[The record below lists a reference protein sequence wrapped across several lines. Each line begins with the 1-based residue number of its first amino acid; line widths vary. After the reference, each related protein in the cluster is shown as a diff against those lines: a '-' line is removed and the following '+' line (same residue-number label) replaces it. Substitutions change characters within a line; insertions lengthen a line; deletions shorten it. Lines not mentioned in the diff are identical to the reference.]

1 MMSCDCEIS
10 AMRWSE
16 IRFGERECDTRAA
29 RQRDKHVAG
38 ADTVAES
45 LQVGDLTLVWGRR
58 TYVMGVLNATP
69 DSFSGD
75 GVSGSRDALRRAVDT
90 LVEAAPD
97 IIDVGGESTR
107 PGAPQVSVAEEI
119 ERVLPAVR
127 ELRQASSI
135 PVSVDTR
142 RAPVARASL
151 EAGADAINDVTGL
164 LSDPELVAV
173 AAAWDVPVV
182 LTHNRRARAAHSDL
196 GGFYPDVRYDDLMA
210 EIVADSQRLIDSAIS
225 AGIRR
230 EHLVFDPGFGFGKTP
245 AQNVELLAR
254 LGELRTLGLP
264 ILVGASRKSFV
275 GHLLGLPASERLEGS
290 LAAAVIAVAHGA
302 HMVRAHDVTA
312 TRRALAVADAVF
324 RRV

>member
-1 MMSCDCEIS
+1 M
-10 AMRWSE
+10 
-16 IRFGERECDTRAA
+16 A
-29 RQRDKHVAG
+29 R

-45 LQVGDLTLVWGRR
+45 LRVGDLTLVWGRR
-58 TYVMGVLNATP
+58 TYLMGVLNATP

-75 GVSGSRDALRRAVDT
+75 GVGGSRDALRRAIDR
-90 LVEAAPD
+90 LVEAGPD

-107 PGAPQVSVAEEI
+107 PGAPRVSVADEI

-127 ELRQASSI
+127 ALRRASSI
-135 PVSVDTR
+135 PISIDTR
-142 RAPVARASL
+142 RAPVARAAL

-164 LSDPELVAV
+164 SSDPELAAV
-173 AAAWDVPVV
+173 AASSGVPVV
-182 LTHNRRARAAHSDL
+182 LTHNRRARAAHTEL
-196 GGFYPDVRYDDLMA
+196 GGYYPEVGYGDLMA
-210 EIVADSQRLIDSAIS
+210 EVVADSRRLIDSAVD
-225 AGIRR
+225 AGIRCER
-230 EHLVFDPGFGFGKTP
+230 LVFDPGFGFGKTP
-245 AQNVELLAR
+245 EQNVELLAR
-254 LGELRTLGLP
+254 LEELRTLGLP

-275 GHLLGLPASERLEGS
+275 GRILGLPPSERLEGS